1 MWWRRSKAA
10 PAARSVVRRREK
22 QHALGVAA
30 GAPQRA
36 ETDAKISKG
45 RGACEA
51 LPPAMAGSRGGTACR
66 LLMVGIAACLA
77 AVAGGQ
83 DAGTGRLCDKHA
95 GCSIEQGEF
104 CAAVKCRTWEGFEY
118 PCGHCRLCSA
128 CQCHSASVDGR
139 CPSHCPSPALEVV
152 HLQGTFVNRDVKGDG
167 STCLQLWT
175 FEGKSYR
182 RHDTGLSH
190 KEAHRTTYY
199 MHPSQHDASAQ
210 TLMPPKTSPCKFN
223 SESGTFTFEASSAPS
238 GAGPMFR
245 FGLKLW
251 KPRFDSEISNMLNS
265 DSYNVETIDCKIAC
279 PHAIECFFADGT
291 SQVLA
296 QSVPG
301 RVFAG
306 TEPPRYA
313 EMLDGTPHLGTINM
327 FDTVCKISM
336 RFAPAGDARLVY
348 FTADTGACE
357 IGQATAPDMPDA
369 NWARENQDELRRA
382 FPSDHALAH
391 QREQGSGRAVRRA
404 NEGSGKQL
412 NISHYDFSNGSATE
426 MARCMRYNM
435 SHCALPNNHSASRC
449 IRYPLLGRILASLGD
464 GSGYWEYPRELF
476 QYDCRCEVGYLDI
489 GCRQSKSAKC
499 GSTNE
504 QQALLRNWP
513 TTHLLYEDKSCTC
526 GIFCVDIDECALNL
540 HNCHPDA
547 QCTNTQGSFTCSCNR
562 GFHGPGV
569 ACVDDEECLDDTH
582 NCHKHATCSNTYGSF
597 ECACNQGLIGSGLLC
612 EHDSEILVER
622 VWSIGPDLEWTI
634 TWEIKTRPHAMDLV
648 SIYKGNLLSSRLV
661 NFFYNSATPCSTATS
676 CITDNFGRGALSNM
690 SEKVSCFT
698 NFSQALVRSKRER
711 V

>member
-1 MWWRRSKAA
+1 
-10 PAARSVVRRREK
+10 
-22 QHALGVAA
+22 
-30 GAPQRA
+30 
-36 ETDAKISKG
+36 
-45 RGACEA
+45 
-51 LPPAMAGSRGGTACR
+51 
-66 LLMVGIAACLA
+66 
-77 AVAGGQ
+77 
-83 DAGTGRLCDKHA
+83 
-95 GCSIEQGEF
+95 
-104 CAAVKCRTWEGFEY
+104 
-118 PCGHCRLCSA
+118 
-128 CQCHSASVDGR
+128 
-139 CPSHCPSPALEVV
+139 
-152 HLQGTFVNRDVKGDG
+152 
-167 STCLQLWT
+167 
-175 FEGKSYR
+175 
-182 RHDTGLSH
+182 
-190 KEAHRTTYY
+190 
-199 MHPSQHDASAQ
+199 
-210 TLMPPKTSPCKFN
+210 
-223 SESGTFTFEASSAPS
+223 
-238 GAGPMFR
+238 MFR

-251 KPRFDSEISNMLNS
+251 KPRFDSETSNMLNS

-426 MARCMRYNM
+426 MARCMLYNM

>member
-22 QHALGVAA
+22 QHALRVAA

-104 CAAVKCRTWEGFEY
+104 CAADKCRTWEGFEY

-152 HLQGTFVNRDVKGDG
+152 QLQGTFVNRDVKGDG

-223 SESGTFTFEASSAPS
+223 SESGTFTFEPSSAPS

-426 MARCMRYNM
+426 MARCMLYNM

>member
-22 QHALGVAA
+22 QHALRVAA

-104 CAAVKCRTWEGFEY
+104 CAADKCRTWEGFEY

-223 SESGTFTFEASSAPS
+223 SESGTFTFEPSSAPS

-251 KPRFDSEISNMLNS
+251 KPRFDSETSNMLNS

-426 MARCMRYNM
+426 MARCMLYNM

>member
-22 QHALGVAA
+22 QHALRVAA

-104 CAAVKCRTWEGFEY
+104 CAADKCRTWEGFEY

-152 HLQGTFVNRDVKGDG
+152 QLQGTFVNRDVKGDG

-223 SESGTFTFEASSAPS
+223 SESGTFTFEPSSSPS

-426 MARCMRYNM
+426 MARCMLYNM

-547 QCTNTQGSFTCSCNR
+547 QCTNTQGSFTCSCNG